1 MANKEHLEILQQG
14 VEVWNKWREENPEI
28 VPDLSGADLSDLELS
43 LANLSH
49 CNLSEIELKGSILNE
64 TNLSNSDLSRS
75 RFIGVILWGVN
86 LSYSAINYTKLTNT
100 ILFKNY
106 FQQTDFTKVVINKT
120 IFVQTNLSTAIG
132 LDRISYID
140 YGSIDTVTLHLS
152 QGKIPEIFLEA
163 CGITDELLQA
173 LPQLL
178 GIQPEVQHIE
188 VPMQANEPTLEQEEI
203 DDQFELLKTY
213 RSHLKELLK
222 SRAIFGIGRTD
233 PHITLGIRD
242 IRRKIAE
249 RKAYLRAHGVEVKD
263 FYDDVER

>member
-1 MANKEHLEILQQG
+1 MANPEHLAILQQG
-14 VEVWNKWREENPEI
+14 VEAWNRWREENPI
-28 VPDLSGADLSDLELS
+28 TWIDLSNTSLSHMNLS
-43 LANLSH
+43 NANLSL
-49 CNLSEIELKGSILNE
+49 CNFTETNLGHSDLSN
-64 TNLSNSDLSRS
+64 TNLSNSVLNHTIFSFS
-75 RFIGVILWGVN
+75 N
-86 LSYSAINYTKLTNT
+86 LSKTKLW
-100 ILFKNY
+100 
-106 FQQTDFTKVVINKT
+106 QTDLPSSFFYNTKLEKTDFAKARLNKT
-120 IFVQTNLSTAIG
+120 IFLKSDLSHSINLELIIHKDS
-132 LDRISYID
+132 SHID
-140 YGSIDTVTLHLS
+140 LHSLYLS
-152 QGKIPEIFLEA
+152 QGKLPKVFLEA
-163 CGITDELLQA
+163 CGITDELLQV